1 MHPSM
6 TQILASVRPLDE
18 ILQVFDLEET
28 VIDVLKMDIEYN
40 EWKVFKSVFDT
51 EEGRSIMQ
59 RVNQI
64 EMEVRSKIWRLHFIF
79 M

>member
-1 MHPSM
+1 M